1 MRPRVFAFV
10 EDPGAANGV
19 LGLAVALAER
29 GVALTV
35 AAAEPAA
42 GWLRAQGEG
51 ADVVVADGED
61 PARLL
66 DAHRCELLL
75 VGTSENPRSTG
86 LGLVDAARRRDLASV
101 GFVDAY
107 ANAAHRFRGATDA
120 PLAHVPDD
128 LVVPDEWT
136 RDAFVALGVDA
147 ARVHVTGH
155 PHDDDVL
162 ARRASFEGEG
172 VAAVRARALPGAHAA
187 AARGRRVVVFAAE
200 IATGLDPAQFRRG
213 PDHTLVG
220 RGDRDDRTGIV
231 LQEVLDA
238 LRAPAMPPTHFV
250 LRMHPKNDL
259 ADFGPLLDEVD
270 EVSRGGSALEVAFAA
285 EVVVGMT
292 SMFLLEARLL
302 GVPVLSVVPR
312 PLEADWLP
320 TVRAGLTPC
329 AFRRQDVRGG
339 LEDALRRTDGPL
351 AAYTAPGAR
360 ARLADRLAALAGV
373 RR

>member
-1 MRPRVFAFV
+1 MSPRVFAFV

-19 LGLAVALAER
+19 LGLAAALAER

-42 GWLRAQGEG
+42 GWLAAQGAGVDVAVTEG
-51 ADVVVADGED
+51 RDAT
-61 PARLL
+61 RLL
-66 DAHRCELLL
+66 DDHPCALLL

-86 LGLVDAARRRDLASV
+86 LALVDAAKRRRLASV

-107 ANAAHRFRGATDA
+107 ANAAHRFRGTTDA

-128 LVVPDEWT
+128 LVVPDAWT

-147 ARVHVTGH
+147 GRVHVTGH

-162 ARRASFEGEG
+162 ARRAAFEREG
-172 VAAVRARALPGAHAA
+172 TKAVRARALPGAEAA

-213 PDHTLVG
+213 PDHTLFG

-238 LRAPAMPPTHFV
+238 LRAPGAPPNHVV
-250 LRMHPKNDL
+250 LRLHPKNDL
-259 ADFGPLLDEVD
+259 SDFGPLLEEVD

-285 EVVVGMT
+285 DVVVGMT

-329 AFRRQDVRGG
+329 ALRRADVRGALEG
-339 LEDALRRTDGPL
+339 LLRRTDGPL
-351 AAYTAPGAR
+351 PPYATPGAR